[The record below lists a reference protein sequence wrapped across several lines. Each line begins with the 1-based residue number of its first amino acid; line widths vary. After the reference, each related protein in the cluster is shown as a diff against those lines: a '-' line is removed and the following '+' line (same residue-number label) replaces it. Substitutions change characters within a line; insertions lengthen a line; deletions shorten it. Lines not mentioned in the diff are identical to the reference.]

1 MMYQFKKE
9 KYLELLDGRTADW
22 LANQIGYTNTTL
34 SLIFNG
40 HKPCRKALAIA
51 IVKTLNNDYEIDEF
65 FNKVD
70 EGE

>member
-1 MMYQFKKE
+1 MMYRFKKE

-40 HKPCRKALAIA
+40 HKNCKKVLALA
-51 IVKTLNNDYEIDEF
+51 IVKTLNNDYEIEDF
-65 FNKVD
+65 FEYI